1 MFQRNCNESN
11 SNHYKQSILKMTSC
25 SFYDNHGGQNMLNY
39 TLEGGPSRVTIID
52 HCTFSNNN
60 YSSALVNLN
69 MQTKLL
75 FISNL
80 NFTTNTNK
88 GGIIYILIYSAN
100 FTLVLSDINLVENFD
115 SSAGGVVHRL
125 ISNDYSTICAS
136 RLNFTGNVFICNG
149 GGINIGYFSGM
160 L

>member
-1 MFQRNCNESN
+1 
-11 SNHYKQSILKMTSC
+11 MTSC
-25 SFYDNHGGQNMLNY
+25 SFYGNHGEQNMLKH
-39 TLEGGPSRVTIID
+39 TVEGEPSRVTIDYCI
-52 HCTFSNNN
+52 FFYSNF
-60 YSSALVNLN
+60 SSALVNLN